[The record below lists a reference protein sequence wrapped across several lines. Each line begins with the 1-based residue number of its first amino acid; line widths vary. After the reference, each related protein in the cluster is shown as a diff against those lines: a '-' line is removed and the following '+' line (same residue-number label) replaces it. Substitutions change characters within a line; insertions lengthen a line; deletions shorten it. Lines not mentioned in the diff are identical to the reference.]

1 MFKMFSSKSYPSNE
15 NIKTRSELISL
26 ITEPLSLDNNG
37 QFSSISIINNEEI
50 LSNEQ
55 EYMIEEEFE

>member
-1 MFKMFSSKSYPSNE
+1 MFSSKSYPSNE

-50 LSNEQ
+50 LSNDQ
-55 EYMIEEEFE
+55 EYIIEE